1 MFDVQMARPK
11 TRAET
16 VIFSHKAVICRDA
29 NGTLCLSFR
38 IGDFRSS
45 QLIGVRINALLV
57 RKTVDPA
64 ECGGHVRL
72 HQEYL
77 RIATEMSDD
86 FFFLAWPMKVVHHID
101 ETSPLWELSPEA
113 LLMAGLEIIV
123 ILEAC
128 CEATGA
134 ITQVRYVVCV
144 FATPSLYLLLLAI
157 A

>member
-1 MFDVQMARPK
+1 MARPK
-11 TRAET
+11 SRAET
-16 VIFSHKAVICRDA
+16 VIFSHKAVVCRDSD
-29 NGTLCLSFR
+29 GTLCLSFR
-38 IGDFRSS
+38 VGDFRSS

-57 RKTVDPA
+57 RKTADPA

-77 RIATEMSDD
+77 PVATETGDD
-86 FFFLAWPMKVVHHID
+86 FFFLGWPVKVVHHID

-128 CEATGA
+128 CEATGST
-134 ITQVRYVVCV
+134 TQVWYCHITLFTSEEEEDFV
-144 FATPSLYLLLLAI
+144 
-157 A
+157 